1 MSSIRRKARKAAKKS
16 ARRTAPRRL
25 LLRLAF
31 RVARPLAPGMIAGYF
46 LDKAAGAERRRKA
59 IAAAGTVAGKV
70 RGSKGP

>member
-1 MSSIRRKARKAAKKS
+1 MSSIRRKAKKT

-31 RVARPLAPGMIAGYF
+31 RLAKPLAPGMIAGYF

-59 IAAAGTVAGKV
+59 MGAAGSLAGKF
-70 RGSKGP
+70 RGTKGG